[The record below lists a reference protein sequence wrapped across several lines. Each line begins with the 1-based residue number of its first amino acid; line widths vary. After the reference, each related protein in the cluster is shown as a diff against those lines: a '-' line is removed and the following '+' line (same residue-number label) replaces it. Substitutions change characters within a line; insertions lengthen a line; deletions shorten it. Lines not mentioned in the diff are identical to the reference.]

1 MKNNI
6 FTRLIIGTVLL
17 FMTACTSATQNLPE
31 KKYSNNSVTHWS
43 YNGDTGPEHWGRI
56 DFAFSACADGTEQ
69 SPIDIELTN
78 GQINKSLTEIKI
90 NYSPTAFTL
99 MNNGHTIQAN
109 DATGRNNIIV
119 KDEEY
124 ILMQM
129 HFHKPSEHQFNGNNF
144 EMEGHLVHQ
153 NKEGK
158 LAVLGFLI
166 NAGNENK
173 ELEKIWSTL
182 PQEKTEK
189 DVILDKTIN
198 LENLLPKE
206 RKLFSYSGS
215 LTTPPCSEE
224 VKWFV
229 LEQPIELSKEQINA
243 FGSIFPHNSRPIQPL
258 NERTV
263 SELEL

>member
-1 MKNNI
+1 MKNNL
-6 FTRLIIGTVLL
+6 FTKLFLGTVLL
-17 FMTACTSATQNLPE
+17 FMTACTSATQTSPE
-31 KKYSNNSVTHWS
+31 KKNSDKSETHWS
-43 YNGDTGPEHWGRI
+43 YNGDTGPEHWGKI
-56 DFAFSACADGTEQ
+56 DAFSACADGTEQ
-69 SPIDIELTN
+69 SPIDIEQTN
-78 GQINKSLTEIKI
+78 EQTDQALSEIKI

-109 DATGRNNIIV
+109 DTSGRNNIIV
-119 KDEEY
+119 NDEEY
-124 ILMQM
+124 TLKQM
-129 HFHKPSEHQFNGNNF
+129 HFHNPSEHQLNGNKF

-153 NKEGK
+153 NKEGQ

-166 NAGNENK
+166 HAGNENK
-173 ELEKIWSTL
+173 VLEEVWAAL
-182 PQEKTEK
+182 PKEKTEK

-215 LTTPPCSEE
+215 LTTPPCSEG

-263 SELEL
+263 SELE

>member
-6 FTRLIIGTVLL
+6 FTKLFLGTVLL
-17 FMTACTSATQNLPE
+17 FMTSCTSATQTLPE
-31 KKYSNNSVTHWS
+31 KKDSDKSETHWS

-56 DFAFSACADGTEQ
+56 DAFSACADGTEQ

-78 GQINKSLTEIKI
+78 EQTGKTLSEIKI

-109 DATGRNNIIV
+109 DASGRNNIIV
-119 KDEEY
+119 NDEEY
-124 ILMQM
+124 ILKQM
-129 HFHKPSEHQFNGNNF
+129 HFHNPSEHQLNGNNF

-153 NKEGK
+153 NKEGQ

-173 ELEKIWSTL
+173 VLEEIWAAL

-206 RKLFSYSGS
+206 KKLFSYNGS
-215 LTTPPCSEE
+215 LTTPPCSEG

-229 LEQPIELSKEQINA
+229 LEQSIELSKEQIND
-243 FGSIFPHNSRPIQPL
+243 FGSIFPNNSRPIQPL

-263 SELEL
+263 SELE